1 MRMIFFVRK
10 YERPI
15 ESNPFSDLYWFW
27 TGRGQL
33 DLQTVANAL
42 GNTLAVTQRHYNLWS
57 QLRQSAE
64 RGRAALLGKRP
75 AAQNAGR
82 DGEARAD
89 SVGF

>member
-1 MRMIFFVRK
+1 MMRMIFFVRK

-42 GNTLAVTQRHYNLWS
+42 GNTLAVTQRHYNPWS
-57 QLRQSAE
+57 QLRQSQ
-64 RGRAALLGKRP
+64 
-75 AAQNAGR
+75 QNAAGR
-82 DGEARAD
+82 RSWENDPLLKMLDETAKLGRIQ
-89 SVGF
+89 